1 MDAQTKQAQVQGDI
15 QIKLKELTI
24 KQADLKVRAF
34 QAETDRY
41 KAEILA
47 AEAKANIQGTRAKAA
62 KDLAEAEAQDIE
74 NDSVITGL
82 SKMMEGING

>member
-47 AEAKANIQGTRAKAA
+47 AEAKANIQGKEPRPPRIWRKPRLRISRMT
-62 KDLAEAEAQDIE
+62 Q
-74 NDSVITGL
+74 
-82 SKMMEGING
+82 